1 MNRASD
7 SRWAT
12 IDIGL
17 NYGIVN
23 RRFYFSKKK
32 NVRRAFCRS
41 IHLLAQRDRTAL
53 SSPAPRLAYGG
64 MLIGK

>member
-32 NVRRAFCRS
+32 MYGARFVVQYICWLSGIVPLFP
-41 IHLLAQRDRTAL
+41 LPLRDSRMAVC
-53 SSPAPRLAYGG
+53 
-64 MLIGK
+64 